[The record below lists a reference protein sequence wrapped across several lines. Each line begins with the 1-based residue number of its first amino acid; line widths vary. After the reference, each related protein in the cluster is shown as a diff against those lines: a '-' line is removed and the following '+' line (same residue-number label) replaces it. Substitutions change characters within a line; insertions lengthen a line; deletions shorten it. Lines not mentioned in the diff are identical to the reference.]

1 MDAVPSPQLAGVN
14 PKPHQAIEVI
24 REIGHME
31 CKAYRQSC
39 YRVSRYKSKMP
50 GGDASLHVLMHDD
63 GHMIIMMIRI
73 GVPVSHLF

>member
-1 MDAVPSPQLAGVN
+1 
-14 PKPHQAIEVI
+14 
-24 REIGHME
+24 ME

-73 GVPVSHLF
+73 GVPVSHLSKGVACLVW